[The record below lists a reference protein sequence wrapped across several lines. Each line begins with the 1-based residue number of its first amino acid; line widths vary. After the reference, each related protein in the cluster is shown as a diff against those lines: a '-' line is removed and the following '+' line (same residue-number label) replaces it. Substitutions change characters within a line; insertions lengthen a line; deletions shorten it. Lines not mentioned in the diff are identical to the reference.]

1 MSSAPLSSRSPQA
14 WLPLVFMLAV
24 LVLRVLTQ
32 HHIINGLPNF
42 SPLMALAFAGTIV
55 FPKPLPWWSWALL
68 LLGVD
73 LISENASWWPLT
85 EGRPEVLLAYA
96 CYAGAAYWGSRLRG
110 RAGVIDT
117 LLGALT
123 CSVIFYLVTNSVSWF
138 TNPAYVKN
146 ISGWWQSLT
155 IGTPGAPPTW
165 MFFRNSLAADLAGS
179 LLLLALYNAEAIFR
193 RFAAIPLFASRSST
207 AQA

>member
-1 MSSAPLSSRSPQA
+1 
-14 WLPLVFMLAV
+14 MLAI
-24 LVLRVLTQ
+24 LFLRVLTQ
-32 HHIINGLPNF
+32 HHIIDSLPNF

-68 LLGVD
+68 LLGTD
-73 LISENASWWPLT
+73 LISENVSWWSQA
-85 EGRPEVLLAYA
+85 EGRLEVLLAYV
-96 CYAGAAYWGSRLRG
+96 CYAGAAFWGSRLRG
-110 RAGVIDT
+110 RAGVINT
-117 LLGALT
+117 LLGVLA
-123 CSVIFYLVTNSVSWF
+123 CSVIFYLVTNSLSWWIS
-138 TNPAYVKN
+138 PAYAKN

-179 LLLLALYNAEAIFR
+179 LLLLALYNAEAICR
-193 RFAAIPLFASRSST
+193 RFAAIPIFASRRTT